1 MYNVIAIFKPVFLLL
16 FILQLFC
23 SPSIIYNKS
32 IKALLADI
40 PTEEY
45 SGDFSIE
52 DIEDESNSD
61 FFEINSK
68 QSFKSISI
76 WYLHGS
82 RPFLKHHDQQPKP
95 GFLEFPYSPPEFI

>member
-23 SPSIIYNKS
+23 SPSIIDNKS

-52 DIEDESNSD
+52 DIEDESTSD
-61 FFEINSK
+61 
-68 QSFKSISI
+68 ISI